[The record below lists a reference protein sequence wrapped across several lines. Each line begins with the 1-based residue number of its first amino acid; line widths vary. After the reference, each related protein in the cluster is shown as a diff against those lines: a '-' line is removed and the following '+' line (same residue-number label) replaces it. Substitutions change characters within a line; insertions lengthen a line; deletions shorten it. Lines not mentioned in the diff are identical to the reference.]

1 MCVAAIL
8 VSSEDKKGIGS
19 DIKVGPGVTDIT
31 EMYEEE
37 REGVTVG
44 SATAAANAELAA
56 IVFNFQVSNDTPA
69 IGWRVIVY
77 NCV

>member
-1 MCVAAIL
+1 MCAAAIL
-8 VSSEDKKGIGS
+8 VCEDKRGVGS
-19 DIKVGPGVTDIT
+19 DAKVGPGVTDIT